1 MILHCVGQ
9 DAKAEV
15 GVLVKYLSSL
25 SIVGAQMAGHK
36 FGIDQ
41 DVFQA
46 LANELAPANL
56 EALRIKLKRQRLP
69 VGMVMGQFTKKIF
82 AAVQR
87 GDGRRCSHCSRGSA
101 GGCHGAGGAG
111 AQPVH
116 QGLVPGVGRP
126 RLDRQRFGR
135 WR

>member
-1 MILHCVGQ
+1 MIVGSALIRAEVDVGQ

-46 LANELAPANL
+46 LAHPFN
-56 EALRIKLKRQRLP
+56 P
-69 VGMVMGQFTKKIF
+69 VG
-82 AAVQR
+82 A
-87 GDGRRCSHCSRGSA
+87 
-101 GGCHGAGGAG
+101 
-111 AQPVH
+111 
-116 QGLVPGVGRP
+116 GVGLENGAAFRSG
-126 RLDRQRFGR
+126 LFDRGAHFSFLLIAALSAYPHGYFMAIMDSQ
-135 WR
+135 